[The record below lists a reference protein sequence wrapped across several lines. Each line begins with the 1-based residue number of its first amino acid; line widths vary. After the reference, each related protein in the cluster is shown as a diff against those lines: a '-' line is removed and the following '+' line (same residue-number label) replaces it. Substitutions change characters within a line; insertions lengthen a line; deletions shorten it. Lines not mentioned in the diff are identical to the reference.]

1 MEVTLSMYLIVLPLC
16 FIAAVIDAIGGGGG
30 LISLPAYMVAGL
42 PTALASGSNKLS
54 ASFGT
59 LIAAVK
65 FLRSKKVLL
74 VPSLCAVA
82 GAIPG
87 AYLGAELLS
96 RTPENIMRLVI
107 LGVIPVMA
115 LVMILKRNAPE
126 REHLELTKGKYL
138 LCALTGLLV
147 GLYDGF
153 CGPGTGTLLI
163 MGFTWIVGMD
173 TVTASGSAKIVNLAS
188 NISALLSHAL
198 NGNILFALAVPAMLC
213 AAAGGYIGSAL
224 AIKKGAKFVRIVM
237 MCMMVVL
244 IVKLFIDYL

>member
-1 MEVTLSMYLIVLPLC
+1 MVVEASMYLIVLPLC
-16 FIAAVIDAIGGGGG
+16 FCAAVIDAIGGGGG

-42 PTALASGSNKLS
+42 PANLASGSNKLS

-65 FLRSKKVLL
+65 FLKSKKVLL
-74 VPSLCAVA
+74 LPALFAVA

-87 AYLGAELLS
+87 AYLGAEILS
-96 RTPENIMRLVI
+96 RTPERVLRMVL
-107 LGVIPVMA
+107 LSVIPVMA
-115 LVMILKRNAPE
+115 LVMLLKRNAPE
-126 REHLELTKGKYL
+126 RVLKLTRGKYA
-138 LCALTGLLV
+138 LCVLTGLV
-147 GLYDGF
+147 IGLYDGF

-188 NISALLSHAL
+188 NVSALISHAV

-213 AAAGGYIGSAL
+213 AAAGGYLGSWL
-224 AIKKGAKFVRIVM
+224 AIRKGAKFVRIVM
-237 MCMMVVL
+237 LLMMIALV
-244 IVKLFIDYL
+244 IKLFIDYL

>member
-30 LISLPAYMVAGL
+30 LISLPTYMVAGL

-59 LIAAVK
+59 LIAAIK
-65 FLRSKKVLL
+65 FLRSKKVLI

-115 LVMILKRNAPE
+115 LVLILKRNAPE

-173 TVTASGSAKIVNLAS
+173 TVTASGSAKIVNLSS
-188 NISALLSHAL
+188 NISALISHAI

-244 IVKLFIDYL
+244 VVKLFIDYL

>member
-30 LISLPAYMVAGL
+30 LISLPTYMVAGL

-59 LIAAVK
+59 LIAAIK
-65 FLRSKKVLL
+65 FLRSKKVLI

-96 RTPENIMRLVI
+96 RTPENIMRLII
-107 LGVIPVMA
+107 LGMIPVMA
-115 LVMILKRNAPE
+115 LVLILKRNAPE
-126 REHLELTKGKYL
+126 REHLELTRGKYL

-173 TVTASGSAKIVNLAS
+173 TVTASGSAKIVNLSS
-188 NISALLSHAL
+188 NISALISHAI

-244 IVKLFIDYL
+244 VVKLFIDYL

>member
-107 LGVIPVMA
+107 LSVIPVMA
-115 LVMILKRNAPE
+115 LVLILKRNAPE

-138 LCALTGLLV
+138 LCGLTGLLV

-244 IVKLFIDYL
+244 IVKLIVDYL

>member
-59 LIAAVK
+59 LIAAIK
-65 FLRSKKVLL
+65 FLRSKKVLI

-96 RTPENIMRLVI
+96 RTPEHIMRLVI

-126 REHLELTKGKYL
+126 HEHLELTKTKYA
-138 LCALTGLLV
+138 LCFLTGLLI

-173 TVTASGSAKIVNLAS
+173 TVTASGSAKIVNLSS
-188 NISALLSHAL
+188 NISALISHAI

-224 AIKKGAKFVRIVM
+224 AIKKGAKFVRVVM

-244 IVKLFIDYL
+244 VVKLFIDYL

>member
-1 MEVTLSMYLIVLPLC
+1 MAVTLSVYLVVLPLC
-16 FIAAVIDAIGGGGG
+16 FVAAVIDAIGGGGG
-30 LISLPAYMVAGL
+30 LISLPGYMVAGL

-59 LIAAVK
+59 LIAAIK

-74 VPSLCAVA
+74 MPALCAVA

-96 RTPENIMRLVI
+96 RTPEHIMRLVI
-107 LGVIPVMA
+107 LSVIPVMA
-115 LVMILKRNAPE
+115 LVLVLKRNAPE
-126 REHLELTKGKYL
+126 RGQMEMTKGKYL
-138 LCALTGLLV
+138 LCGLTGLLV

-173 TVTASGSAKIVNLAS
+173 TVTASGSTKVVNLAS
-188 NISALLSHAL
+188 NISALISHFL

-244 IVKLFIDYL
+244 IVKLCIDYL

>member
-173 TVTASGSAKIVNLAS
+173 TVTASGSAKIVNLSS
-188 NISALLSHAL
+188 NISALISHAI

-224 AIKKGAKFVRIVM
+224 AIKKGTKFVRVVM

-244 IVKLFIDYL
+244 VVKLFIDYL

>member
-1 MEVTLSMYLIVLPLC
+1 MDVTASMYMIVLPLC
-16 FIAAVIDAIGGGGG
+16 FVAALIDAIGGGGG
-30 LISLPAYMVAGL
+30 LISLPGYMVAGL

-74 VPSLCAVA
+74 MPALVAVA

-87 AYLGAELLS
+87 AYVGAELLS
-96 RTPENIMRLVI
+96 HTPEHIMRLVI
-107 LGVIPVMA
+107 LGMIPVMA
-115 LVMILKRNAPE
+115 LVLILKRNAPE
-126 REHLELTKGKYL
+126 RETPAMTRGKYA
-138 LCALTGLLV
+138 LCFLTGLLV

-173 TVTASGSAKIVNLAS
+173 TVTASGSAKIVNLSS
-188 NISALLSHAL
+188 NVSALVSHAI

-237 MCMMVVL
+237 MGMMVVL

>member
-1 MEVTLSMYLIVLPLC
+1 MEVTSSMYLIVLPLV
-16 FIAAVIDAIGGGGG
+16 FLAAVIDAIGGGGG
-30 LISLPAYMVAGL
+30 LISLPAYMVSGL

-74 VPSLCAVA
+74 LPALIAVA

-96 RTPENIMRLVI
+96 RTPEKVLRLVI

-115 LVMILKRNAPE
+115 AILVLKRNAPE
-126 REHLELTKGKYL
+126 REVLSMTMGKYA
-138 LCALTGLLV
+138 LCLLTGLLV

-173 TVTASGSAKIVNLAS
+173 TVTASGSAKIVNLSS
-188 NISALLSHAL
+188 NISALISHAI

-224 AIKKGAKFVRIVM
+224 AIRKGAKFVRIVM

-244 IVKLFIDYL
+244 VVKLIIDYL

>member
-16 FIAAVIDAIGGGGG
+16 FVAALIDAIGGGGG

-96 RTPENIMRLVI
+96 RTPEHIMRLVI

-115 LVMILKRNAPE
+115 LVMILKRNAPD
-126 REHLELTKGKYL
+126 REHLKLTRGKYL

-173 TVTASGSAKIVNLAS
+173 TVTASGSAKIVNLSS
-188 NISALLSHAL
+188 NISALISHAI

-244 IVKLFIDYL
+244 VVKLFIDYL

>member
-1 MEVTLSMYLIVLPLC
+1 MAVTATMYMIVLPLC
-16 FIAAVIDAIGGGGG
+16 FVAALIDAIGGGGG

-74 VPSLCAVA
+74 VPALCAVA

-96 RTPENIMRLVI
+96 RTPEHIMRLVI

-126 REHLELTKGKYL
+126 REHLTLTRGKYV
-138 LCALTGLLV
+138 LCFLTGLLI

-244 IVKLFIDYL
+244 VVKLFIDYL

>member
-107 LGVIPVMA
+107 LSVIPVMA
-115 LVMILKRNAPE
+115 LVLILKRNAPE

-138 LCALTGLLV
+138 LCGLTGLLV

>member
-1 MEVTLSMYLIVLPLC
+1 MAVTASMYMIVLPLC
-16 FIAAVIDAIGGGGG
+16 FVAALIDAIGGGGG
-30 LISLPAYMVAGL
+30 LISLPGYMVAGL

-74 VPSLCAVA
+74 VPALCAVA

-87 AYLGAELLS
+87 AYVGAELLS
-96 RTPENIMRLVI
+96 RTPEHIMRLVI
-107 LGVIPVMA
+107 LGMIPVMA
-115 LVMILKRNAPE
+115 LILILKRNAPE
-126 REHLELTKGKYL
+126 REMKMTRGKYV
-138 LCALTGLLV
+138 LCFLTGLLV

-173 TVTASGSAKIVNLAS
+173 TVTASGSAKIVNLSS
-188 NISALLSHAL
+188 NISALVSHAI

-237 MCMMVVL
+237 MGMMIVL
-244 IVKLFIDYL
+244 IVKLIIDYV

>member
-1 MEVTLSMYLIVLPLC
+1 MAVTPSMYLIVLPLC
-16 FIAAVIDAIGGGGG
+16 FLAAVIDAIGGGGG

-59 LIAAVK
+59 LIAALK

-74 VPSLCAVA
+74 VPALCAVA

-87 AYLGAELLS
+87 AYFGAELLS
-96 RTPENIMRLVI
+96 RTPENIMRLII

-115 LVMILKRNAPE
+115 VIMIVKRNAPE
-126 REHLELTKGKYL
+126 REMKMTRGKYA
-138 LCALTGLLV
+138 LCFLTGLLI
-147 GLYDGF
+147 GMYDGF

-173 TVTASGSAKIVNLAS
+173 TVTASGSAKIVNLSS
-188 NISALLSHAL
+188 NVSALIAHAV
-198 NGNILFALAVPAMLC
+198 NGNILFALAAPAMLC

-224 AIKKGAKFVRIVM
+224 AIKKGAKFVRVVM
-237 MCMMVVL
+237 MCMMIALV
-244 IVKLFIDYL
+244 VKLLIEYL

>member
-126 REHLELTKGKYL
+126 REYLELTKGKYL

-173 TVTASGSAKIVNLAS
+173 TVTASGSAKIVNLSS
-188 NISALLSHAL
+188 NISSLISHAI

-244 IVKLFIDYL
+244 VVKLFIDYL

>member
-126 REHLELTKGKYL
+126 REYLELTKGKYL

-173 TVTASGSAKIVNLAS
+173 TVTASGSAKIVNLSS
-188 NISALLSHAL
+188 NISALISHAI

-244 IVKLFIDYL
+244 VVKLFIDYL

>member
-16 FIAAVIDAIGGGGG
+16 FIAALIDAIGGGGG

-126 REHLELTKGKYL
+126 REYLELTKGKYL

-173 TVTASGSAKIVNLAS
+173 TVTASGSAKIVNLSS
-188 NISALLSHAL
+188 NISALISHAI

-244 IVKLFIDYL
+244 VVKLFIDYL

>member
-30 LISLPAYMVAGL
+30 LISLPTYMVAGL

-59 LIAAVK
+59 LIAAIK
-65 FLRSKKVLL
+65 FLRSKKVLI

-115 LVMILKRNAPE
+115 LVLILKRNAPE

-244 IVKLFIDYL
+244 IVKLIVDYL

>member
-1 MEVTLSMYLIVLPLC
+1 MDVTSSMYLIVLPLV
-16 FIAAVIDAIGGGGG
+16 FLAAVIDAIGGGGG

-42 PTALASGSNKLS
+42 PASLASGSNKLS

-74 VPSLCAVA
+74 LPALMAVA

-96 RTPENIMRLVI
+96 RTPERVLRLVI
-107 LGVIPVMA
+107 LCVIPVMA
-115 LVMILKRNAPE
+115 VIMLLKRNAPE
-126 REHLELTKGKYL
+126 RSNLKMTKMKYA
-138 LCALTGLLV
+138 LCLLTGLLI

-173 TVTASGSAKIVNLAS
+173 TVTASGSAKIVNLSS
-188 NISALLSHAL
+188 NISALISHAI
-198 NGNILFALAVPAMLC
+198 NGNILFALAIPAMLC

-224 AIKKGAKFVRIVM
+224 AIKKGAKFVRVVM
-237 MCMMVVL
+237 MCMMAAL
-244 IVKLFIDYL
+244 IVKLAVDYL

>member
-115 LVMILKRNAPE
+115 LVLILKRNAPE
-126 REHLELTKGKYL
+126 REHLKLTKGKYL
-138 LCALTGLLV
+138 LCGLTGLLV